1 MRNSK
6 LPLKPLVLGALILTA
21 SAASAQQ
28 AMDQPVYQVGYQKT
42 KPGRGD
48 DYTKK
53 FEELV
58 LPAYRELLKEG
69 VIDGYFRYE
78 ILMPGGTAAP
88 YNVVS
93 SVVFKNRAAWAQY
106 EGKLGALFQKK
117 YPGRD
122 VGGELAELRDTVRTV
137 MFARE
142 AEIGAPPAEGTKP
155 VFVAASINV
164 HPGHG
169 DAFRKFGEETT
180 LPVQKELLAKGVTEG
195 YGRFPMVLPTGMG
208 EEVNMVILTR
218 YKDAAAWAAAEGKAA
233 EVSRKLF
240 PNRNL
245 QEEAAS
251 HRDVVRTELVRLTH
265 ILTKPTS

>member
-1 MRNSK
+1 MRSSK
-6 LPLKPLVLGALILTA
+6 PSLPLLVLSAVILTA
-21 SAASAQQ
+21 GAASAQQ
-28 AMDQPVYQVGYQKT
+28 ALDQPVYQVGFQKV

-69 VIDGYFRYE
+69 VIDGYFRYVV
-78 ILMPGGTAAP
+78 LMPGGSAAP

-93 SVVFKNRAAWAQY
+93 SVQFKNRAAWAQY
-106 EGKLGALFQKK
+106 EGKLQALFQKK

-142 AEIGAPPAEGTKP
+142 AEIGAPPAEGARP
-155 VFVAASINV
+155 VFTATSINV

-180 LPVQKELLAKGVTEG
+180 LPIQKELLAMGTTEG
-195 YGRFPMVLPTGMG
+195 YGRYPMVLPTGMG
-208 EEVNMVILTR
+208 EEVNLVILTR
-218 YKDAAAWAAAEGKAA
+218 YKDAVAWAAAELKAA
-233 EVSRKLF
+233 EVGRKLF

-245 QEEAAS
+245 QQEAAS

-265 ILTKPTS
+265 VLTKPTS